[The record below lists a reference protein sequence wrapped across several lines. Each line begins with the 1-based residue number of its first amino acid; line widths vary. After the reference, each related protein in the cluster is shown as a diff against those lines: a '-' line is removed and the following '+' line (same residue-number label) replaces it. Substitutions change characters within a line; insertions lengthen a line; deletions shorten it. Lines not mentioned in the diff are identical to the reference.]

1 MNGIIPL
8 GYSRVSQPQ
17 IAYRGLWGMQ
27 SQTSNL
33 SNLESQLMTQQQ
45 FQYGSESSYQASR
58 TINIQMLLER
68 KAQSVVNLT
77 TTQSFLSASDSSLSQ
92 VGEQATSA
100 KEKALAAVQTTTSAT
115 QRDAFAD
122 EVKQIVQATLGFANT
137 QFLDRYLFSGSST
150 TTQPFVWQT
159 DSYTVK
165 YMGNETELNTW
176 GDLNILTQSNN
187 DGVAVFGA
195 VSDAVRSIV
204 DLNPSLQPETL
215 LSSLNGGQGVALGK
229 IRISYELNGK
239 TTSSDIDLSHC
250 ATVDDVRKAIVKNS
264 PVGAVLN
271 VDLTDNAFRIGLS
284 PGAGGSIAITDIGA
298 GQTAKMLGIESKTP
312 VAAGTFLTG
321 RDLNPAVTQT
331 TKLDD
336 LCGSK
341 ARTYLHFAGGN
352 NDLIIQAAQNGE
364 SVVDSNGKTWDMN
377 GVEIA
382 IISNAS
388 VTPGNENATY
398 DETLKRIAI
407 YTNPDLTSAQGI
419 ADAINRAAEN
429 GTIPPFTASFDAADQ
444 TGKNADAGMAPFAP
458 GTPVVVGK
466 TAYGSGEAFDRTGMQ
481 IVNDNKTHL
490 LDFSESATVG
500 DLLNELND
508 EPVGLMA
515 SINGGRTGIDVRT
528 RISGADFEIGENG
541 GATATQLG
549 IRTFYG
555 GTQLSELDY
564 GRGVEDYDGPGTNAF
579 AKYASASP
587 NSGLMINAKEEGTAA
602 NDYKINFI
610 PTNDPEG
617 KVLVSWNQDEK
628 VVNIG
633 INSGVTTA
641 CEIVQAFNEQT
652 GPRDLFEMTLD
663 GTDGTNTGTGVVY
676 EGSTKTAEGTN
687 GGVDFVITRNDGV
700 SFEVDIHGAKTIQ
713 DVLDIINNH
722 PDNKGNLLAA
732 RVAEFGNGIELIDAS
747 IGENATRVERTLLG
761 TASIALG
768 LVNEGEEY
776 RVQTYSGAKANVVY
790 DSGNVNSALIISGN
804 CVGEYANDVKIAF
817 VDNVANGAPNST
829 GFQWDSAS
837 KTLTFEIDAGITT
850 ANDAI
855 ALFKNHASEEL
866 RMMFDFQ
873 NGWNGDGSISDGS
886 GLISPTSTENTPVLS
901 GGENAALQGND
912 PNPLEA
918 KSLFTALLR
927 LQSAMEQNDVREI
940 ERAAKLL
947 EQSSERVAYSR
958 VEIGVRQQRIDA
970 ISTQLANENVQLQES
985 LRIAFGIDE
994 TETIV
999 NYSNSLVAYEA
1010 SLKVTGQLFQLSLLN
1025 YV

>member
-8 GYSRVSQPQ
+8 GYSRVSQSQ
-17 IAYRGLWGMQ
+17 IAYSGLLSMQ
-27 SQTSNL
+27 SQMSNL
-33 SNLESQLMTQQQ
+33 SKLELQIMTQQQ
-45 FQYGSESSYQASR
+45 FQLGSESPYQASR
-58 TINIQMLLER
+58 AINIQMLLER

-92 VGEQATSA
+92 VGEQVTNA
-100 KEKALAAVQTTTSAT
+100 KENALTAVQTTTSAT
-115 QRDAFAD
+115 TRAALAD
-122 EVKQIVQATLGFANT
+122 EVKQIAQAVFGFANT
-137 QFLDRYLFSGSST
+137 QYLDRYLFSGSST

-159 DSYTVK
+159 DSYTIK

-187 DGVAVFGA
+187 DGVTVFGA
-195 VSDAVRSIV
+195 VSDAVSSTV
-204 DLNPSLQPETL
+204 DLNPSLQSETL
-215 LSSLNGGQGVALGK
+215 LSSLNGGQGITLGK

-239 TTSSDIDLSHC
+239 VTSSDIDLSHC
-250 ATVDDVRKAIVKNS
+250 ATVDDVRKAIAKNP

-271 VDLTDNAFRIGLS
+271 VDLTDNALQIGLS
-284 PGAGGSIAITDIGA
+284 SSVGGSITITDIGN
-298 GQTAKMLGIESKTP
+298 GQTAKTLGIESKTP
-312 VAAGTFLTG
+312 IAAGNFLTG

-341 ARTYLHFAGGN
+341 ARTWLHFAGGN
-352 NDLIIQAAQNGE
+352 NDLIVQAAQNGE
-364 SVVDSNGKTWDMN
+364 TVVDQNGKIWDMN
-377 GVEIA
+377 DIEIV
-382 IISNAS
+382 IISNAN
-388 VTPGNENATY
+388 VVPGNETATY
-398 DETLKRIAI
+398 DETSKRITI
-407 YTNPDLTSAQGI
+407 HTHPDLTTAQGI
-419 ADAINRAAEN
+419 ADAMNSAAES
-429 GTIPPFTASFDAADQ
+429 GTIPPFTVSFDTADR
-444 TGKNADAGMAPFAP
+444 TGNNADSGMTPFAP

-481 IVNDNKTHL
+481 IVNDNKTHII
-490 LDFSESATVG
+490 DFSESATVG

-515 SINGGRTGIDVRT
+515 TINNGGTGINVRT

-541 GATATQLG
+541 GATASQLG

-555 GTQLSELDY
+555 GTLLSGLDY

-579 AKYASASP
+579 AEYASASP
-587 NSGLMINAKEEGTAA
+587 NSGLIINAKEEGTAA

-617 KVLVSWNQDEK
+617 KVLISWNQDEK
-628 VVNIG
+628 VINIG

-641 CEIVQAFNEQT
+641 CEVIEAFNEQT

-663 GTDGTNTGTGVVY
+663 GTNGTNTGTGVVY
-676 EGSTKTAEGTN
+676 EGSTKTSAGTN
-687 GGVDFVITRNDGV
+687 GGIDFVATRNDGV

-713 DVLDIINNH
+713 DVLNIINNH
-722 PDNKGNLLAA
+722 PDNQGSLLTA
-732 RVAEFGNGIELIDAS
+732 RVAEFGNGIELIDTS
-747 IGENATRVERTLLG
+747 IGKSETRVERTLLS

-768 LVNEGEEY
+768 LVNYGEEY
-776 RVQTYSGAKANVVY
+776 RIQTYSGTKANVVY
-790 DSGNVNSALIISGN
+790 DSGVANSNLIISGN
-804 CVGEYANDVKIAF
+804 CAGEYANDVKIAF
-817 VDNVANGAPNST
+817 IDNVTNGNPNST
-829 GFQWDSAS
+829 GLQWDSAS
-837 KTLTFEIDAGITT
+837 KTLTVEIDAGITT
-850 ANDAI
+850 ANDVI
-855 ALFKNHASEEL
+855 ALFKNNASEEL

-886 GLISPTSTENTPVLS
+886 GIVSLTATENPPVLN

-927 LQSAMEQNDVREI
+927 LQSAIEQNDVREI
-940 ERAAKLL
+940 ERATKLL
-947 EQSSERVAYSR
+947 EQSGERITYSR
-958 VEIGVRQQRIDA
+958 AEIGVRQQRIDT
-970 ISTQLANENVQLQES
+970 ISTQLANEDVQLQES

-994 TETIV
+994 TEAIIS
-999 NYSNSLVAYEA
+999 YSNSLVAYEA